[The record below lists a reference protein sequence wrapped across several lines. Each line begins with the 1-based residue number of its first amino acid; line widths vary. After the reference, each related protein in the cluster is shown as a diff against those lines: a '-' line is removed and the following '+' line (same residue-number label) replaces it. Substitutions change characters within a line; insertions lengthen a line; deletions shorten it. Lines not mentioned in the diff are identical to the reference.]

1 MKMLLGTAPGAL
13 AMLVLMLGAQCAF
26 AQLGA
31 PHSKH
36 PQAAY
41 QSVTSI
47 DDKVYRSSKH
57 LKIRV

>member
-31 PHSKH
+31 PHSK
-36 PQAAY
+36 Q
-41 QSVTSI
+41 
-47 DDKVYRSSKH
+47 
-57 LKIRV
+57 L